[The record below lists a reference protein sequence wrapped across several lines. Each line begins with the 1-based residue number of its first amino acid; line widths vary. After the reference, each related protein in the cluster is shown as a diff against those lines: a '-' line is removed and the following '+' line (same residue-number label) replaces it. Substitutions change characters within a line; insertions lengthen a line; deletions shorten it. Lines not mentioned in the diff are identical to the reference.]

1 MAVYAI
7 GDVQGCLEPLQ
18 RLLDKL
24 RFDPAADHLWFCGD
38 LVNRGGQS
46 LEVLRL
52 IKSLDI
58 HSHVVLGNHDLSLLA
73 ISMRRE
79 DEQRKVNAELQRVL
93 FAEDREELLDWLRKR
108 PLMHV
113 DAARGWAMVHAGL
126 APKWTIRLARQRAH
140 EVEARLHSPD
150 YRKLLRGMFGNQPD
164 TWSPKLN
171 GVDRMRAIINV
182 FTRMRFCSPKG
193 TIAFDAK
200 GRPGTQKPGLYPW
213 FDVPGHAQRELRI
226 VCGHW
231 STLGLSMTNQVFS
244 IDTGCVWGGPLTA
257 LQLDAEWPRV
267 IQVLGKAG
275 AKPGLVED

>member
-126 APKWTIRLARQRAH
+126 APKWTVRLARQRAH
-140 EVEARLHSPD
+140 EVELRLHSPD

-182 FTRMRFCSPKG
+182 FTRMRFAVRRAVSRSMPRVAPEPRSRVC
-193 TIAFDAK
+193 I
-200 GRPGTQKPGLYPW
+200 PGLTYRATPS
-213 FDVPGHAQRELRI
+213 VNCASSAGIGLR
-226 VCGHW
+226 
-231 STLGLSMTNQVFS
+231 
-244 IDTGCVWGGPLTA
+244 
-257 LQLDAEWPRV
+257 LDSA
-267 IQVLGKAG
+267 
-275 AKPGLVED
+275 